1 MSGRRTDAFD
11 WILVFAPIGDWVAR
25 LPQEWF
31 FNTPVLWLGA
41 LVLIGLVRGP
51 LRNAPALLK
60 KLLKFTAASC
70 VALGLI
76 ILLTWKPVLQQNRG
90 NSGLTLFWFV
100 LMGLSSVGWLASFF
114 WIFLARP
121 KRRLAAAAPPLVGAS
136 GERPAPKPLEVVRNV
151 PAERFADV
159 GGMDEAKEQIR
170 QVVQGHLNPEKYQR
184 YGLVRNGILLYGPR
198 GTGKTFL
205 ARATAGEFGLNYEYV
220 SAPKLLNRWIGATG
234 ENIQGVFAQAA
245 ARKPVLFFIDEIDS
259 LGGGRQDAIS
269 DSGGAGREFNN
280 ITMALMSAID
290 QYRTINGFVLM
301 AATNRL
307 DGLDEALIREGRFD
321 IKVRVDLPDEAT
333 RVKILEAQLSKKPW
347 KRFDLQEFAH
357 RTPGASAAKLRAIVD
372 QAANYALTDN
382 RKIEAK
388 DLQRALDENGGKD
401 RPQLERVEWSEVVI
415 SDSVKQ
421 DLKSL
426 IRLLEDTAK
435 TRSLGID
442 IPTGLL
448 LIGPPGTGKT
458 LIASLIASQTKRSFY
473 PLTAASVLGGGVGD
487 SVKRVAAAFARAK
500 EHSPAI
506 VFLDEMDGLLPAN
519 NRYLAQHDVQLVEQ
533 FLTEISSLQP
543 ENNVFLVGTTNHP
556 ENIDPRVLRGGR
568 FSEKLLIPLP
578 DTDQRVQLLS
588 RYLKGAGLE
597 PGLTIEAI
605 AKRLI
610 DFAPADL
617 QAISTTAKRMAFNR
631 MANSDQ
637 LPPLNG
643 SDFEKATERVRGAMA
658 QLDNIRLQ

>member
-1 MSGRRTDAFD
+1 
-11 WILVFAPIGDWVAR
+11 
-25 LPQEWF
+25 
-31 FNTPVLWLGA
+31 
-41 LVLIGLVRGP
+41 
-51 LRNAPALLK
+51 
-60 KLLKFTAASC
+60 
-70 VALGLI
+70 
-76 ILLTWKPVLQQNRG
+76 
-90 NSGLTLFWFV
+90 
-100 LMGLSSVGWLASFF
+100 
-114 WIFLARP
+114 
-121 KRRLAAAAPPLVGAS
+121 
-136 GERPAPKPLEVVRNV
+136 
-151 PAERFADV
+151 
-159 GGMDEAKEQIR
+159 
-170 QVVQGHLNPEKYQR
+170 
-184 YGLVRNGILLYGPR
+184 
-198 GTGKTFL
+198 
-205 ARATAGEFGLNYEYV
+205 
-220 SAPKLLNRWIGATG
+220 
-234 ENIQGVFAQAA
+234 
-245 ARKPVLFFIDEIDS
+245 
-259 LGGGRQDAIS
+259 
-269 DSGGAGREFNN
+269 
-280 ITMALMSAID
+280 MALMSAID
-290 QYRTINGFVLM
+290 QNRTINGFVLM

-321 IKVRVDLPDEAT
+321 MKVRVDLPDEAT

>member
-1 MSGRRTDAFD
+1 M
-11 WILVFAPIGDWVAR
+11 PIGDEVAR

-31 FNTPVLWLGA
+31 LNTPVLWLGA
-41 LVLIGLVRGP
+41 LVLISLVRGP

-60 KLLKFTAASC
+60 KPLKFAAASC

-76 ILLTWKPVLQQNRG
+76 ILVTWKPVLQMSKG
-90 NSGLTLFWFV
+90 NSGLSILWFA
-100 LMGLSSVGWLASFF
+100 LMGLSTAGWLASFF

-121 KRRLAAAAPPLVGAS
+121 QRSTGAVPVAI
-136 GERPAPKPLEVVRNV
+136 GGPVQRPAPRPVEAVRNV

-159 GGMDEAKEQIR
+159 GGMEEAKEQIR
-170 QVVQGHLNPEKYQR
+170 EVVQGHLDPGKYQR

-205 ARATAGEFGLNYEYV
+205 ARATAGEFGLHFEYV

-245 ARKPVLFFIDEIDS
+245 GRKPVLFFIDEIDTI
-259 LGGGRQDAIS
+259 GGGRQDAIS
-269 DSGGAGREFNN
+269 DPGGAGREFNN

-290 QYRTINGFVLM
+290 QYRTISGFVLM

-347 KRFDLQEFAH
+347 KRFDLQEFAR
-357 RTPGASAAKLRAIVD
+357 RTPGAGAAKLRALVD

-388 DLQRALDENGGKD
+388 DLRRALDANGGRD
-401 RPQLERVEWSEVVI
+401 RPQLERVEWDDVVI
-415 SDSVKQ
+415 AESVKQ

-426 IRLLEDTAK
+426 IRLLEDP
-435 TRSLGID
+435 TRTHSLGLQ

-487 SVKRVAAAFARAK
+487 SVKRVAAVFARAK

-506 VFLDEMDGLLPAN
+506 VFLDEMDGLLPAT

-556 ENIDPRVLRGGR
+556 ENIDPRVLRGR
-568 FSEKLLIPLP
+568 PVLRE
-578 DTDQRVQLLS
+578 
-588 RYLKGAGLE
+588 
-597 PGLTIEAI
+597 
-605 AKRLI
+605 
-610 DFAPADL
+610 
-617 QAISTTAKRMAFNR
+617 
-631 MANSDQ
+631 NSD
-637 LPPLNG
+637 PG
-643 SDFEKATERVRGAMA
+643 SRSRTASATA
-658 QLDNIRLQ
+658 QSLSQGRSTGSRTNH